1 MGPEGAVG
9 IGAWIPVQESEGEGE
24 ECGQEVHERFGSSL
38 SPSHL
43 PIPVWFCSGTCR
55 WLCPATNREM
65 ELDFK
70 LIKTALCVLIF
81 LSGFN

>member
-1 MGPEGAVG
+1 MGRAE
-9 IGAWIPVQESEGEGE
+9 Q
-24 ECGQEVHERFGSSL
+24 QEVLERFGSPF
-38 SPSHL
+38 SPSHP
-43 PIPVWFCSGTCR
+43 PISVWFCSGTCR
-55 WLCPATNREM
+55 WLCPATNWEM